1 MFLFK
6 MPKFGLNME
15 SGFINKWYKEE
26 GDKVKKGEVLVEIAS
41 EKITNDVESPV
52 DGYVRRLVGKEG
64 EEYKVGEVIAY
75 IAETEEEL
83 AEEEIIPPAEVEKA
97 SASPER
103 PVEEKEKVVER
114 VATSVETGFVKASPA
129 AKRLARERGIDI
141 KEVRGT
147 GPGGRIVEKDVMNFL
162 RERRQTVEE
171 EFTVEKLSP
180 LRKMISRNL
189 ARSYHEAVVITNT
202 TQIDLTGFFKI
213 KKEWEEREKVS
224 VTAMLLKVVSKILL
238 EFPLFNAHF
247 DGENVKK
254 FKNINIGVAVDTER
268 GLIVPVVRRVDELS
282 IREINAELV
291 RISNLAR
298 EGNIQ
303 EADLTGS
310 GFTITNLGMMRT
322 EIFTPALN
330 RSEVAILG
338 VGRTKKELKIEDET
352 NIMIR
357 DMAWFSLSYDHRVI
371 DGALAAKFLGRLAEL
386 LEKPDWLKD
395 EF

>member
-1 MFLFK
+1 MFLLK

-15 SGFINKWYKEE
+15 SGFINKWYKKE

-41 EKITNDVESPV
+41 EKITNDLESPV
-52 DGYVRRLVGKEG
+52 DGYVKKLMGKEG
-64 EEYKVGEVIAY
+64 EEYKVGEMIAY

-83 AEEEIIPPAEVEKA
+83 AKEGNIPPKEVEKA
-97 SASPER
+97 SASPEKS
-103 PVEEKEKVVER
+103 VEEKEKVER
-114 VATSVETGFVKASPA
+114 VAIPVETGFVRASPA
-129 AKRLARERGIDI
+129 AKRLAREKGVDI

-147 GPGGRIVEKDVMNFL
+147 GPGGRIVEKDVMNFVKG
-162 RERRQTVEE
+162 RRQTVEE

-189 ARSYHEAVVITNT
+189 ARSYHEAVVITNAT
-202 TQIDLTGFFKI
+202 RIDLTEFFRI
-213 KKEWEEREKVS
+213 KKDWEVRQKVS
-224 VTAMLLKVVSKILL
+224 VTAMLLKVVSRVLS
-238 EFPLFNAHF
+238 EYSSFNAHF
-247 DGENVKK
+247 DGENIKK
-254 FKNINIGVAVDTER
+254 FKKINIGVAVDTER
-268 GLIVPVVRRVDELS
+268 GLIVPVIKRVDELS
-282 IREINAELV
+282 IREISAA
-291 RISNLAR
+291 LAR
-298 EGNIQ
+298 VSSFARKGNIQ
-303 EADLTGS
+303 EADLIDS

-330 RSEVAILG
+330 GNEVAILG
-338 VGRTKKELKIEDET
+338 VGKTRKELKIGDEV

-386 LEKPDWLKD
+386 LEKPDWIKD